1 MPQVLNGIIQG
12 GFATKEILLV
22 HPFLP
27 PPPRGSYSSPPPTST
42 PPPAPHCLIWDP
54 SVWWKEGGA
63 RKGLCGPGRFP
74 QRRRRAGPDSM
85 ALPLADFPLCPDLLK
100 HRAEENCSPVC
111 LFKNHVTVYIF
122 NRGNK
127 NINFLALGAKP
138 LSFA

>member
-1 MPQVLNGIIQG
+1 MVINED
-12 GFATKEILLV
+12 FE
-22 HPFLP
+22 
-27 PPPRGSYSSPPPTST
+27 
-42 PPPAPHCLIWDP
+42 
-54 SVWWKEGGA
+54 EGGA

-85 ALPLADFPLCPDLLK
+85 ALLLADFPLCPDLLK

-127 NINFLALGAKP
+127 NINFLVLGAKP